1 MSSIKDT
8 AFQTHYIMKKTYFL
22 LFLTASLLFCSC
34 HSEKQTK
41 ILDVTEYNR
50 KSISMEEI
58 GQLRNDTLHHKVIMF
73 VSNTCGGC
81 LYETKNYFVPA
92 QKMADTTRWKF
103 YYILRETP
111 KSLHEIEEIEATFKS
126 LGVDTSDLYFF
137 AEEAQIEFSVEADNA
152 MYHQVLSYFKQA
164 HELGTID
171 GIPQSFIIERHGN
184 LVIDK
189 EKYADRDSTWYRAR
203 MVSPSHLIEEEFSIE
218 LLSVIVREQIGHGKD
233 ATIFV
238 AE

>member
-1 MSSIKDT
+1 
-8 AFQTHYIMKKTYFL
+8 MKNPYL
-22 LFLTASLLFCSC
+22 LLLLTASLLFCSC

-58 GQLRNDTLHHKVIMF
+58 GQLRNDTLHHKAIMF
-73 VSNTCGGC
+73 VSSTCGGC

-189 EKYADRDSTWYRAR
+189 EKYAGSDSCWYLPR
-203 MVSPSHLIEEEFSIE
+203 LITPYILNEDELSIE
-218 LLSVIVREQIGHGKD
+218 LLGVIVREQIGHGKD

>member
-1 MSSIKDT
+1 
-8 AFQTHYIMKKTYFL
+8 
-22 LFLTASLLFCSC
+22 
-34 HSEKQTK
+34 
-41 ILDVTEYNR
+41 
-50 KSISMEEI
+50 MEEI
-58 GQLRNDTLHHKVIMF
+58 GQLRNDTLHHKAIMF
-73 VSNTCGGC
+73 VSSTCGGC

-137 AEEAQIEFSVEADNA
+137 AEEAQIESSAEADNA
-152 MYHQVLSYFKQA
+152 MYHQVASYFKQT
-164 HELGTID
+164 HELGII
-171 GIPQSFIIERHGN
+171 GGVPQSFIIERHGN

-233 ATIFV
+233 AAIFV